1 MYRSEILVALQ
12 REIQV
17 QTICKNEMFFFWLRK
32 CRKVSTNLCSL
43 FIPSRAVPLWGED
56 STRAVG
62 LKCVEG
68 SACEGVIWRCPARL
82 RTFSSI
88 SWVLMITSARSPCEF
103 CVLKWPGEIVCHV
116 TSTQKHDQWEGLE
129 ISKISKYFL
138 TATFGVPC
146 TWEEYAEGSIERVKL
161 FAIEGVVLC
170 ADGERIPTGFALKI
184 PLGQD
189 GGAALITQG
198 LAASLRGVQQGL
210 QAQDLLRAVG
220 LSGSLAGLGFF
231 RGVCE
236 ECKKC

>member
-1 MYRSEILVALQ
+1 M
-12 REIQV
+12 
-17 QTICKNEMFFFWLRK
+17 
-32 CRKVSTNLCSL
+32 
-43 FIPSRAVPLWGED
+43 
-56 STRAVG
+56 
-62 LKCVEG
+62 
-68 SACEGVIWRCPARL
+68 
-82 RTFSSI
+82 
-88 SWVLMITSARSPCEF
+88 
-103 CVLKWPGEIVCHV
+103 
-116 TSTQKHDQWEGLE
+116 E
-129 ISKISKYFL
+129 ISKISKHFL

-220 LSGSLAGLGFF
+220 LSGSLAGLGFLC
-231 RGVCE
+231 GVYE
-236 ECKKC
+236 ECKTCYCRFRILQRCESSNSAGAPAGQLSSGRRR